1 MYTYEMVALADEN
14 GRTYECKY
22 GEYNK
27 EAGFKFNETVESIVD
42 EYGWREIVNIL
53 FHENLWKLKKDPVK
67 MMTLEELE
75 EDLGYKVKIVEEE
88 KPEKKEKRQSDKDKE
103 EIDEVC
109 KFFKDLFGIDLD
121 PKNYY

>member
-27 EAGFKFNETVESIVD
+27 ENRFKFNEIVEPIVD
-42 EYGWREIVNIL
+42 KYGWREIVNIL
-53 FHENLWKLKKDPVK
+53 FHENLWHLKKDPVK

-75 EDLGYKVKIVEEE
+75 QELGYKVKIVEEE
-88 KPEKKEKRQSDKDKE
+88 KPEKQSDKDKK

-109 KFFKDLFGIDLD
+109 DFLNSFFGMNID
-121 PKNYY
+121 PKEYY